1 MRALVYPSDPPS
13 LMQEVSILPVFARF
27 HKYPERVFR
36 IQLALEVASSE
47 LVSSIYSELL
57 SILFWRIIS
66 LVGS

>member
-1 MRALVYPSDPPS
+1 
-13 LMQEVSILPVFARF
+13 MQEVSILPVFARF